1 MKKKDLD
8 LVLFGATGFTGTLC
22 LRYLKSRTSG
32 LSWATAGRDA
42 VKLQQLQFKHS
53 VAIEKILAD
62 SEDEE
67 AGVAL
72 RATYIIGPD
81 GVLRH
86 KTVSDFA
93 VGRNLDETLRL
104 VKGF

>member
-42 VKLQQLQFKHS
+42 VKLLSLIH
-53 VAIEKILAD
+53 I
-62 SEDEE
+62 
-67 AGVAL
+67 
-72 RATYIIGPD
+72 
-81 GVLRH
+81 
-86 KTVSDFA
+86 
-93 VGRNLDETLRL
+93 
-104 VKGF
+104 